1 MARDEW
7 WAFAGDGTRTGKL
20 AVVTTRGAPHV
31 TPIWFVLTELGGDAF
46 VFTTGAGTVKARA
59 LRRDPRVSMVV
70 DEQEPP
76 FSYVQFTAE
85 ASVSDDVAAMLPW
98 AVRLGERYMGAER
111 AEAFGRRNAVPGELL
126 VTARIT
132 NVVAHAAIAD

>member
-7 WAFAGDGTRTGKL
+7 WAFAEHGTRTGKL
-20 AVVTTRGAPHV
+20 AVVTARGAPHV
-31 TPIWFVLTELGGDAF
+31 TPVWFVLAELGGDAF
-46 VFTTGAGTVKARA
+46 VFTTGADTVKARA

-70 DEQEPP
+70 DDQEPP

-132 NVVAHAAIAD
+132 NVLAHAAIAD